1 MKAFY
6 TLVLVFFGAVGALF
20 AWSAIT
26 LLFRGN
32 TKDAVFPAIFVVW
45 MWILAGG
52 AWLRLRKEGKSKEPI
67 QPPET
72 TRGK

>member
-6 TLVLVFFGAVGALF
+6 TLILVFFGAVGALF

-26 LLFRGN
+26 LVFRGN
-32 TKDAVFPAIFVVW
+32 TKDAVFQAIFVVW

-52 AWLRLRKEGKSKEPI
+52 AWFRLRKERSKEPI
-67 QPPET
+67 QLPET